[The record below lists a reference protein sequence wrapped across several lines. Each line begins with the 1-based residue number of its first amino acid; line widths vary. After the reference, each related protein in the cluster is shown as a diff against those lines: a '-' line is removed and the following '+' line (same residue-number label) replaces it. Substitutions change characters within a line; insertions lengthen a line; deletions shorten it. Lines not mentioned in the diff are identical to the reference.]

1 MLFNWWVFMRNKIYI
16 ILLGIFTTI
25 ISITGIIVGVSLIN
39 KETTDSY
46 WFLKAIFMLIS
57 GVILL
62 LLVIIISIIAF
73 ISNKK

>member
-1 MLFNWWVFMRNKIYI
+1 MKTKVYI

-39 KETTDSY
+39 NETTDSY